1 MSATTAPQ
9 AKVSSLKHVVFDG
22 RKRGYV
28 PPKKLAISPRLK
40 LQRKAARSIDPI
52 TYEVIRHA
60 LWHVNEEHGAT
71 IQRLSGSPV
80 AMYALDLNPSIL
92 TEDGEF
98 VYFGPYMQYMSGVT
112 DTQVKWILE
121 YRSDNPGIRDGDM
134 FLANDPWVGAAHQ
147 QDVMLIC
154 PVFWKGEL
162 FCWVTN
168 CLHQYDVG
176 GITPSSFCGSAE
188 NAFEEGICIPPVKI
202 VEDHVIRRDIEEV
215 YLRSSRK
222 PEAVALD
229 FRAQLAG
236 NITARDRVL
245 ALVRRY
251 GPDVVKGVMKKI
263 IDNAEAGFI
272 AKLKRLPDGVWRERS
287 YVECCRPGDRGT
299 YRVMLT
305 LRKRGTKL
313 VFENEGTA
321 PQGGAMNATY
331 SGWRGA
337 IMVALNELLCWDQ
350 YFCIGGA
357 LRHVEFDPTPGT
369 FNCADF
375 PASVSTAPIQA
386 MEISVYPAYN
396 VLSKM
401 IHLDPEL
408 RNDIMCIGGTSQWPA
423 TIFRG
428 LDQWG
433 ERYGYILVDPIGGA
447 IGAFASGDGISTG
460 GQSRTP
466 ICKLPNVEHTEQTFP
481 LLFLY
486 RKEVVDSGGAGRWR
500 GGLSAESCFI
510 PHRTDAVTQDTLS
523 SGNAIPTS
531 PGMMGGYPGAPN
543 VYKFKR
549 GTDVL
554 DRFAKRE
561 VPGDISTL
569 SGDDVT
575 LALRQENFTQEPRD
589 VYAVIWSAAG
599 GFGDPLERDPERVRT
614 DVVED
619 RCVSASAAREIYGV
633 VIGADGRVDEEATRA
648 LRANRRE
655 VNRRKDAPVARIDG
669 TLVARLTDSLDLRR
683 NGRDTHIACAHCRA
697 DLGPAQGN
705 YKDACVRRDADI
717 RAANPNIGD
726 YRRYIDDRPV
736 FRQFFCPGCG
746 ALIENEVARESDPV
760 LQDIE
765 LDLPSPRRRRRVASS
780 PRKRER
786 RRELIRAESSPDKS
800 GPAGSRLRGN
810 DEK

>member
-1 MSATTAPQ
+1 MP
-9 AKVSSLKHVVFDG
+9 KVSEMKDAVFDG
-22 RKRGYV
+22 RKMGYV
-28 PPKKLAISPRLK
+28 PPKKLSISPKLK
-40 LQRKAARSIDPI
+40 LHRKSAKSIDPI
-52 TYEVIRHA
+52 TYEVIRHS

-112 DTQVKWILE
+112 DTQVKWTLE

-168 CLHQYDVG
+168 CLHQYDLG

-202 VEDHVIRRDIEEV
+202 VEANEIRRDIEEL

-236 NITARDRVL
+236 NLTARDRVL
-245 ALVRRY
+245 ALIRRY
-251 GPDVVKGVMKKI
+251 GPEVVKGVMRKI
-263 IDNAEAGFI
+263 LDNGERAFL

-287 YVECCRPGDRGT
+287 YVECCRPGDRRT
-299 YRVMLT
+299 HCVMLT
-305 LRKRGTKL
+305 LRKKGTEL

-321 PQGGAMNATY
+321 PQDGAMNATY

-337 IMVALNELLCWDQ
+337 IMVALNQLLCWDQ
-350 YFCIGGA
+350 YFSIGGA

-369 FNCADF
+369 FNCANF

-386 MEISVYPAYN
+386 MEISLYPAYN

-401 IHLDPEL
+401 IHADPEM
-408 RNDIMCIGGTSQWPA
+408 RKDIMC
-423 TIFRG
+423 
-428 LDQWG
+428 
-433 ERYGYILVDPIGGA
+433 IGGA
-447 IGAFASGDGISTG
+447 IGAFATGDGISTG

-486 RKEVVDSGGAGRWR
+486 RKEVIDSGGAGKFR

-510 PHRTDAVTQDTLS
+510 PHRTDAITHDTLS

-531 PGMMGGYPGAPN
+531 PGMMAGYPGSVN

-549 GTDVL
+549 ATDIVERL
-554 DRFAKRE
+554 SERRI
-561 VPGDISTL
+561 PGDIAQVK
-569 SGDDVT
+569 GEEVT
-575 LALRQENFTQEPRD
+575 LALRQENFIQKPDD

-599 GFGDPLERDPERVRT
+599 GFGDPLERDPEKVRD
-614 DVVED
+614 DVIEQ
-619 RCVSASAAREIYGV
+619 RSVSAGAARDLYGV
-633 VIGADGRVDEEATRA
+633 VITDGWLDQAATRD
-648 LRANRRE
+648 LRAERRGAH
-655 VNRRKDAPVARIDG
+655 RRKDGEVKRLDGERLAR
-669 TLVARLTDSLDLRR
+669 TTDNLELRR
-683 NGRDTHIACAHCRA
+683 EKDGLYLCCAKCTA
-697 DLGPAQGN
+697 DLGPVQDN
-705 YKDACVRRDADI
+705 YKDHCLRRESDVSES
-717 RAANPNIGD
+717 NPNIGD

-746 ALIENEVARESDPV
+746 ALVENEVARADDPV
-760 LQDIE
+760 LRDIE
-765 LDLPSPRRRRRVASS
+765 LH
-780 PRKRER
+780 
-786 RRELIRAESSPDKS
+786 
-800 GPAGSRLRGN
+800 LR
-810 DEK
+810 